1 MIKRLTII
9 MALAC
14 MLAGCGE
21 YNKVMKSSDLEYKYD
36 YAKRAFENKRY
47 AQAYE
52 GKGKRVVELVFVADD
67 ETRCIVL

>member
-21 YNKVMKSSDLEYKYD
+21 YNNVMKSSDLEYKYD

-47 AQAYE
+47 AQAYTILT
-52 GKGKRVVELVFVADD
+52 ELVPIFRGTPHA
-67 ETRCIVL
+67 EESL

>member
-1 MIKRLTII
+1 
-9 MALAC
+9 

-47 AQAYE
+47 AQGHQRE
-52 GKGKRVVELVFVADD
+52 
-67 ETRCIVL
+67 

>member
-14 MLAGCGE
+14 MLAGGGE

-36 YAKRAFENKRY
+36 YAKRAFEN
-47 AQAYE
+47 
-52 GKGKRVVELVFVADD
+52 
-67 ETRCIVL
+67 